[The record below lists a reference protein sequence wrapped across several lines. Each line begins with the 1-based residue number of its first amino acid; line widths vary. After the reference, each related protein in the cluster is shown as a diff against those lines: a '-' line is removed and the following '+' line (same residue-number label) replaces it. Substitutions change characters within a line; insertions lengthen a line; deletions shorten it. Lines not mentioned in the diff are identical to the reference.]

1 MDCSN
6 HCTGLI
12 ASVMIYG
19 PIAQLVRVIAS
30 YAIDRRFE
38 PYCWSHRGRPA
49 GEQIM
54 ETGQGVKIWG
64 KGTYGENRKI
74 ANVIDESTNAV

>member
-1 MDCSN
+1 
-6 HCTGLI
+6 
-12 ASVMIYG
+12 
-19 PIAQLVRVIAS
+19 
-30 YAIDRRFE
+30 
-38 PYCWSHRGRPA
+38 
-49 GEQIM
+49 M